1 MSLELF
7 KLNKLKSLDSP
18 VLITGHTGFKGT
30 WLMLLLDA
38 LDIPYVGLSLEPSK
52 DALYTKVR
60 VSNLEKEIFG
70 DIREVDLV
78 DNVFSDHKPQVIIHL
93 AAQPLVI
100 DSYEN
105 PIETFE
111 TNVMGTANIL
121 EAARKMNFETFLG
134 VITTDKVYR
143 NNEKGEK
150 FLETDAIMGSDP
162 YSASKAAAENVI
174 SAWRSLNGNSE
185 KSFITSLR
193 AGNVIGGGDLAVN
206 RLLPDLYR
214 ALLRDESPVI
224 RNPNSVRPWQHVLDP
239 LVGYLF
245 AIERSMELHASS
257 DYNFGPIDDALD
269 VGTVAEIACK
279 TWNSALKPSLGG
291 PHKVF
296 HEAGLLDLSSEKAQT
311 ELDWHPFFSQA
322 EAVSETIQ
330 WWKVF
335 SETDANEACARDIA
349 RVLKHY
355 RI

>member
-7 KLNKLKSLDSP
+7 KLNKLKSINSP

-30 WLMLLLDA
+30 WLMLLLDS
-38 LDIPYVGLSLEPSK
+38 LDIPYVGLSLEPSR

-60 VSNLEKEIFG
+60 VSNLEREIFG
-70 DIREVDLV
+70 DIRESSVV
-78 DNVFSDHKPQVIIHL
+78 EKVFLELSPQVIFHL

-100 DSYEN
+100 DSYKN
-105 PIETFE
+105 PLETFQ

-121 EAARKMNFETFLG
+121 EAARKLNIDTFSG

-143 NNEKGEK
+143 NDEKGNK
-150 FLETDAIMGSDP
+150 FLETDALMGSDP

-174 SAWRSLNGNSE
+174 SAWRSLNGDIE

-193 AGNVIGGGDLAVN
+193 AGNVIGGGDLAEN

-214 ALLRDESPVI
+214 ALQRDESPVI

-245 AIERSMELHASS
+245 ALERSIELRASS

-279 TWNSALKPSLGG
+279 AWNSTSKPLFTGTQ
-291 PHKVF
+291 KEF
-296 HEAGLLDLSSEKAQT
+296 HEAGLLDLSSKKAQK
-311 ELDWHPFFSQA
+311 ELNWRPCFSQG
-322 EAVSETIQ
+322 EAVSETIE
-330 WWKVF
+330 WWKIYR
-335 SETDANEACARDIA
+335 EANANEACARDLV
-349 RVLKHY
+349 RVRNHY
-355 RI
+355 QI

>member
-38 LDIPYVGLSLEPSK
+38 LDIPYVGLSLEPKK

-60 VSNLEKEIFG
+60 VSNLEKEIFS
-70 DIREVDLV
+70 DIRKVDLV
-78 DNVFSDHKPQVIIHL
+78 DNVFSEHKPQVIIHL

-121 EAARKMNFETFLG
+121 EAARKMKLETFLG

-143 NNEKGEK
+143 NDEKGEK

-174 SAWRSLNGNSE
+174 SAWRSLNGYSE
-185 KSFITSLR
+185 KSFISSLR
-193 AGNVIGGGDLAVN
+193 AGNVIGGGDLAEN
-206 RLLPDLYR
+206 RLLPDLCR

-224 RNPNSVRPWQHVLDP
+224 RNPHSVRPWQHVLDP

-245 AIERSMELHASS
+245 AIERSMEIRASS
-257 DYNFGPIDDALD
+257 DYNFGPVDDALD
-269 VGTVAEIACK
+269 VRTVAEIACK
-279 TWNSALKPSLGG
+279 AWNSTSKPSFNMTQ
-291 PHKVF
+291 KEF
-296 HEAGLLDLSSEKAQT
+296 HEAGMLDLSSDKALR
-311 ELDWHPFFSQA
+311 ELNWQPCFSQS

-330 WWKVF
+330 WWKIYG
-335 SETDANEACARDIA
+335 ETNGNEACARDIA

>member
-30 WLMLLLDA
+30 WLMLLLDS

-70 DIREVDLV
+70 DIREITVV
-78 DNVFSDHKPQVIIHL
+78 NRVFTEHRPQVTFHL

-100 DSYEN
+100 DSYKN
-105 PIETFE
+105 PIETFQ

-121 EAARKMNFETFLG
+121 EAARKLNIETFLG
-134 VITTDKVYR
+134 VITTDKVYK
-143 NNEKGEK
+143 NDEKGEK
-150 FLETDAIMGSDP
+150 FLETDAIFGNDP

-174 SAWRSLNGNSE
+174 SAWRSLNGDAE

-193 AGNVIGGGDLAVN
+193 AGNVIGGGDLAEN

-214 ALLRDESPVI
+214 ALQRDESPVI
-224 RNPNSVRPWQHVLDP
+224 RNPQSVRPWQHVLDP
-239 LVGYLF
+239 LVGYLL
-245 AIERSMELHASS
+245 ALERSIELRVSS
-257 DYNFGPIDDALD
+257 DYNFGPVDNALD

-279 TWNSALKPSLGG
+279 AWNPTTKPQLNGSQ
-291 PHKVF
+291 KEF
-296 HEAGLLDLSSEKAQT
+296 HEAELLDLSSEKAQK
-311 ELDWHPFFSQA
+311 ELNWQPSFSQSD
-322 EAVSETIQ
+322 AVSETIE
-330 WWKVF
+330 WWKIYR
-335 SETDANEACARDIA
+335 ETNANAACARDLERA
-349 RVLKHY
+349 HNHY
-355 RI
+355 QI

>member
-78 DNVFSDHKPQVIIHL
+78 DNVFSEHKPQVIIHL

-143 NNEKGEK
+143 NDEKGEK
-150 FLETDAIMGSDP
+150 FFETDAIMGSDP

-174 SAWRSLNGNSE
+174 SAWRSLNANSE

-214 ALLRDESPVI
+214 AFLRDESPVI
-224 RNPNSVRPWQHVLDP
+224 RNPHSVRPWQHVLDP

-245 AIERSMELHASS
+245 AVERSMQLRTSS
-257 DYNFGPIDDALD
+257 DYNFGPADHALD

-279 TWNSALKPSLGG
+279 AWNSSLKPSFIGTQ
-291 PHKVF
+291 KEF

-311 ELDWHPFFSQA
+311 ELDWQPSFSQR
-322 EAVSETIQ
+322 EAVAKTIE
-330 WWKVF
+330 WWKIYDEM
-335 SETDANEACARDIA
+335 SAADACARDLS
-349 RVLKHY
+349 RVRNHY
-355 RI
+355 KI